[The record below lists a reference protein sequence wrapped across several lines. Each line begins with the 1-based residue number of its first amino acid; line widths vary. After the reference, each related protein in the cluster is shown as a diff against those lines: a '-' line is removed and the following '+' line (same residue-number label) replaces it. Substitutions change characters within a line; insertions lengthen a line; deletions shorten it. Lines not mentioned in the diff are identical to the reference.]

1 MDGSDNVLYT
11 KFKDFEN
18 SSRQYIDASIDLNK
32 KNNIFPKRICKPT
45 HHIIIPIEENIK
57 ELPYIKGIYSEQKM
71 ITNFCDYLKKNI
83 DKKQDEESAF
93 VYEFSER
100 IFKILCES
108 DDSEVYREIF
118 NTGNIKNNSMADMKK
133 KIS

>member
-1 MDGSDNVLYT
+1 
-11 KFKDFEN
+11 
-18 SSRQYIDASIDLNK
+18 
-32 KNNIFPKRICKPT
+32 
-45 HHIIIPIEENIK
+45 
-57 ELPYIKGIYSEQKM
+57 M